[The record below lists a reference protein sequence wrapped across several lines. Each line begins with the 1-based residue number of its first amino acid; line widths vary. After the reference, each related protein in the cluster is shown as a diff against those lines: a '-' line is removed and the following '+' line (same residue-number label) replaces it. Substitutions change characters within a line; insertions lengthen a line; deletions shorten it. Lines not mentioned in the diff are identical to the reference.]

1 MTRPIYMPIRK
12 VGLRV
17 ENGAGWMTLCLRCT
31 EPTILIDGSVRV
43 RVPYVCATCEP
54 GRVIEP
60 PAPSHEHACAQLARC
75 EREAEQAERSAR
87 ESRRFAERHRR
98 NGLPGLAIRCEAAA
112 IRAEAYAA
120 TLRVQAAAWR
130 KVTGEEGAAE

>member
-1 MTRPIYMPIRK
+1 MTRPLYMPIRK

-17 ENGAGWMTLCLRCT
+17 ENGAGWMTLCLRCR

-43 RVPYVCATCEP
+43 RVPYVCATCSP

-60 PAPSHEHACAQLARC
+60 PAPSHEHAMAQLARC

-87 ESRRFAERHRR
+87 ESRRLASKQWREGLTNLAAR
-98 NGLPGLAIRCEAAA
+98 NRDAAA
-112 IRAEAYAA
+112 RSEEYAA
-120 TLRVQAAAWR
+120 TLRVQADGWR